1 MIMSNEKMVKKK
13 LHYMDTYSFIV
24 YTKRDDISK
33 DIAEDVENIY
43 LKLTLVFM
51 WDSELRKSLSSVFQ
65 EFSTSINKIFIL
77 VGTPDTKLSFHKV

>member
-13 LHYMDTYSFIV
+13 IALHGYIQFHCIH
-24 YTKRDDISK
+24 KRDDISK

-51 WDSELRKSLSSVFQ
+51 
-65 EFSTSINKIFIL
+65 
-77 VGTPDTKLSFHKV
+77 